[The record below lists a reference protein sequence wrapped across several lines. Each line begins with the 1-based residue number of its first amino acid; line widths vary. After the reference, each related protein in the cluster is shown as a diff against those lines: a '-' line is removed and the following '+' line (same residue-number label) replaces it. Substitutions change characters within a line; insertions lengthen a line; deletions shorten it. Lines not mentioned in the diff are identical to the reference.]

1 MDVVE
6 LTKKLVEI
14 ESVSGNEE
22 KVAKFIYGFL
32 GQNGLKPELVY
43 TEENR
48 PNIICSVGSGR
59 PKLLLNG
66 HIDTVPSAEGWT
78 KKPTKPVIEDG
89 KLYGLGALDQKSGI
103 AIMLMQLLRLKNKK
117 FNGTVTFTG
126 VMDEELQSVG
136 TYDLIQKGIITKD
149 FDAAL
154 FSEPGVIAGD
164 GLFIV
169 NSIKGRYAF
178 NVKVHGKSGHG
189 SQRKGVNAIVDAAKI
204 IDAVNGLKTKKHPA
218 MGSGVTCVSKVGG
231 GTDFFFVPD
240 YCEFMLHRSAVVG
253 EDKQYCYDQLNELIK
268 SMKLKSRVEVEF
280 FKRPNPFL
288 DPCMVDEKEKIVS
301 LAKNAFKKLGIK
313 PELKNSDSV
322 FDMNYTVALC
332 GIPSINIGPN
342 GNNIHTADE
351 YVNVD
356 EIKTVYKIYTEMID
370 NFFGII

>member
-1 MDVVE
+1 MDAVE

-22 KVAKFIYGFL
+22 KIAKFVYDFLKDNGF
-32 GQNGLKPELVY
+32 NPKLVY
-43 TEENR
+43 TEKNR
-48 PNIICSVGSGR
+48 PNVVCSVGSGK

-78 KKPTKPVIEDG
+78 KSPTKPVIENG
-89 KLYGLGALDQKSGI
+89 KLFGLGALDQKSGI

-117 FNGTVTFTG
+117 FRGTVTFTG
-126 VMDEELQSVG
+126 VMDEELISLG
-136 TYDLIQKGIITKD
+136 TYDLIQKKIINKD
-149 FDAAL
+149 FGAAL

-204 IDAVNGLKTKKHPA
+204 IEAVDKLKTKKHPV
-218 MGSGVTCVSKVGG
+218 MGSGVTCVCKIGG
-231 GTDFFFVPD
+231 GTEFFFIPD
-240 YCEFMLHRSAVVG
+240 YCEFMVHRSTVEG
-253 EDKQYCYDQLNELIK
+253 EDKEYCYKQLQDLVK
-268 SMKLKSRVEVEF
+268 SLKLKSRIEIEF
-280 FKRPNPFL
+280 YKRPNPFL
-288 DPCMVDEKEKIVS
+288 DACMVNENEKIVS
-301 LAKNAFKKLGIK
+301 LAKSAFKKFGIK

-322 FDMNYTVALC
+322 FDMNYTVSLC
-332 GIPSINIGPN
+332 KIPSINIGPN
-342 GNNIHTADE
+342 GDNIHTADE

-356 EIKTVYKIYTEMID
+356 EIKTVEKIYTEIID
-370 NFFGII
+370 NFFGVS

>member
-1 MDVVE
+1 MDTIE

-22 KVAKFIYGFL
+22 KIAKFIYGFL
-32 GQNGLKPELVY
+32 KKNGLKPELIY
-43 TEENR
+43 TEKNR
-48 PNIICSVGSGR
+48 PNLVCSVGSGK

-78 KKPTKPVIEDG
+78 KNPIKPVVEDG
-89 KLYGLGALDQKSGI
+89 KLFGLGALDQKSGI

-117 FNGTVTFTG
+117 FNGTITFTG
-126 VMDEELQSVG
+126 VVDEELQSLG
-136 TYDLIQKGIITKD
+136 TYDLIQKKIISRD

-154 FSEPGVIAGD
+154 FSEPSVIAGD

-189 SQRKGVNAIVDAAKI
+189 SQRKGINAIVDAAKI
-204 IDAVNGLKTKKHPA
+204 IEAVDKLKTKKHPI

-231 GTDFFFVPD
+231 GTDFFFIPD
-240 YCEFMLHRSAVVG
+240 YCEFMLHRSAVIG
-253 EDKQYCYDQLNELIK
+253 ENKEYCFTQLKDLVK
-268 SMKLKSRVEVEF
+268 SLKLKSRVEIEF
-280 FKRPNPFL
+280 YKRPNPFL
-288 DPCMVDEKEKIVS
+288 DACMVDENEKIIK
-301 LAKNAFKKLGIK
+301 LAKNAFKKFGVK
-313 PELKNSDSV
+313 PEMKNSDSV

-332 GIPSINIGPN
+332 NIPSINIGPN

-351 YVNVD
+351 YVNID
-356 EIKTVYKIYTEMID
+356 EIINVEKIYTEIID
-370 NFFGII
+370 NFFGI